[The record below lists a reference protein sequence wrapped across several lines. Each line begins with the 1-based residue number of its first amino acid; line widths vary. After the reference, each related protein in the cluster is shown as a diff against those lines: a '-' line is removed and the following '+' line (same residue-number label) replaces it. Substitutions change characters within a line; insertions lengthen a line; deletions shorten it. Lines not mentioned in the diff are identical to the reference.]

1 MGSAHNLTLPIVD
14 FDFILGCVQYM
25 VKKKI
30 GQVIISRTEVFGKML
45 TWVAERGYNQGL
57 GKPVGRQSRSKNY

>member
-1 MGSAHNLTLPIVD
+1 
-14 FDFILGCVQYM
+14 M

-30 GQVIISRTEVFGKML
+30 GWVIISRTEVFGKML